1 MLLKDSRKSGY
12 MIKENE
18 ETLKTKESSL
28 FGKKVEVNLKKKAKL
43 RLEMRDLFQIHE
55 LNPTEFPFK
64 GVANSVAYWESVS
77 MHHPDVFTTIS
88 QNQVRV
94 TQSIMKESRFNNSK
108 IYATGKIR
116 KFVDRKL
123 STCSSTHCT
132 KNKSGHIYCSYP

>member
-1 MLLKDSRKSGY
+1 MLLKDRKKSGY

-18 ETLKTKESSL
+18 
-28 FGKKVEVNLKKKAKL
+28 EVNLKKKAKL
-43 RLEMRDLFQIHE
+43 RLEMRDFFQIHQ
-55 LNPTEFPFK
+55 LNPKEFPFK

-77 MHHPDVFTTIS
+77 THHPDVFTTIS

-132 KNKSGHIYCSYP
+132 KNKSGLIYCSYPKWKIPFFVQ